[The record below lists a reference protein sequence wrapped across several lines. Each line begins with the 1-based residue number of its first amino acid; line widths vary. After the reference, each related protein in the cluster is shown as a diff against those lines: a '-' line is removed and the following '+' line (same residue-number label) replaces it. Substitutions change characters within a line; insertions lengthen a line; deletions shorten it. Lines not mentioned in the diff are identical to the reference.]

1 MAESPA
7 LKKLSEQLT
16 CPVCLEHYED
26 PKVLNCHHVFCS
38 HCLEGLARR
47 EGTNITCPTCRHET
61 PIPVGNLKSAF
72 HIHSLIDIQETL
84 LEQQAPSKG
93 TASDASQEFTGD
105 HCPTHPDRLL
115 EMFCDTCDRPICCA
129 CIVNDHKSHS
139 FSLITDI
146 TQEQKRTL
154 SLQSKLLEQQLQV
167 TQSQLENI
175 SIDIKKVKQH
185 HTGVQETI
193 QSIFEGLRKL
203 LDARKRELTDDLEDQ
218 TQQTLESLLARKS
231 SLETVEVEAK
241 HILDFSTAAESIA
254 DIITAKKQVADVLQ
268 RTTTNKFSSDRSEL
282 SFFYRQ
288 SDFDKLLTVGELYYQ
303 TPCARKSFLR
313 VVNNVASVELGG
325 TVLLVLVVRDQ
336 RDSNLT
342 SSIKNL
348 ECTVVPCGLTN
359 TTPAV
364 SVIVKY
370 SEIACHYDISCT
382 PAVRGR
388 HQLNVTIDGELVIGS
403 PCQIVVWPAPA
414 EYGVPVHYVNNIK
427 APWGI
432 AINSEDQVVVTE
444 IKNHRLLFF
453 DREANKIMH
462 TVGRN
467 ILSDV
472 FQQPSDVFV
481 DCNDQL
487 YVIEQQ
493 TFVIKKCDKD
503 GNVLKS
509 VGCPGDTSLRFNSPF
524 GMCIHPQNG
533 RLYVADMQNNR
544 IQVLNS
550 DLTFH
555 SFILSSRD
563 NKRAIRLPTDITF
576 DASGTM
582 FVTDNENHCLCV
594 Y

>member
-1 MAESPA
+1 M
-7 LKKLSEQLT
+7 
-16 CPVCLEHYED
+16 Y
-26 PKVLNCHHVFCS
+26 
-38 HCLEGLARR
+38 
-47 EGTNITCPTCRHET
+47 CR
-61 PIPVGNLKSAF
+61 PLW
-72 HIHSLIDIQETL
+72 IDQ
-84 LEQQAPSKG
+84 
-93 TASDASQEFTGD
+93 
-105 HCPTHPDRLL
+105 
-115 EMFCDTCDRPICCA
+115 
-129 CIVNDHKSHS
+129 
-139 FSLITDI
+139 
-146 TQEQKRTL
+146 
-154 SLQSKLLEQQLQV
+154 
-167 TQSQLENI
+167 
-175 SIDIKKVKQH
+175 
-185 HTGVQETI
+185 
-193 QSIFEGLRKL
+193 
-203 LDARKRELTDDLEDQ
+203 
-218 TQQTLESLLARKS
+218 
-231 SLETVEVEAK
+231 
-241 HILDFSTAAESIA
+241 
-254 DIITAKKQVADVLQ
+254 
-268 RTTTNKFSSDRSEL
+268 
-282 SFFYRQ
+282 Y
-288 SDFDKLLTVGELYYQ
+288 
-303 TPCARKSFLR
+303 
-313 VVNNVASVELGG
+313 
-325 TVLLVLVVRDQ
+325 
-336 RDSNLT
+336 
-342 SSIKNL
+342 
-348 ECTVVPCGLTN
+348 
-359 TTPAV
+359 V

-403 PCQIVVWPAPA
+403 PCQIVVWPPPA
-414 EYGVPVHYVNNIK
+414 EYGVPVHSVNNIK

-594 Y
+594 YSTACEFIRAIGKKGKNKGHLGLPFGICLDGKGHIFVTELLNHRVSVFKTSGEFVRCIGSFGSNLGQFKTPHRIVFDKAGYLYVTDTGNNRLQIF